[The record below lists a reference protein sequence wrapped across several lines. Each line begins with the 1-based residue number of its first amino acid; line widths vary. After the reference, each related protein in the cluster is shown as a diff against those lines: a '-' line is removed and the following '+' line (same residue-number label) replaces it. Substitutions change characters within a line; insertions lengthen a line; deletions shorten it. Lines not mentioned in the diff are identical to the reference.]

1 VSIEV
6 RRATAD
12 EVRTLRRDV
21 LRPGGSLA
29 PTPYDLDPATVNI
42 GAFEGDRVIG
52 CATVFPDPYE
62 GEPLA
67 WRLRGM
73 AVDPACQGHGVGRL
87 VLDAAT
93 AAVEQAG
100 APLIWANGRMTA
112 MAFYERLGWVA
123 VGEEFSYG
131 PADIP
136 HRVILRRLDSLLGS
150 AQHDLVGG

>member
-1 VSIEV
+1 MSIEV

-29 PTPYDLDPATVNI
+29 PTAYDLDPATVNI
-42 GAFEGDRVIG
+42 GAFDGDRVLG
-52 CATVFPDPYE
+52 CATVFPEPYE

-73 AVDPACQGHGVGRL
+73 AVDPACQGRGVGRL

-93 AAVEQAG
+93 EAVEQVG
-100 APLIWANGRMTA
+100 VPLIWANARMTA
-112 MAFYERLGWVA
+112 MPFYQRLGWVA
-123 VGEEFSYG
+123 VGEVFSYG

-136 HRVILRRLDSLLGS
+136 HRVILRRFAD
-150 AQHDLVGG
+150 A